1 MIKTIFKNAWNVYV
15 PNLGIL
21 VLSTLLMEIGY
32 VILLKLTLI
41 GGEFLRAFFLAGMYN
56 VIYQNKKCEFEEIF
70 IAFKN
75 SEIAKNIFLYCLI
88 LIIGTSIGMLLLV
101 LPGVYFFIA
110 TIFAIPLIVNIKMD
124 VLDAISSSIKL
135 FNKNFLISIFIIF
148 SIIILNSIAI
158 FPYGLLSIFT
168 VPFSICLI
176 EKLFEAVYSSDDTVF
191 RNVEVLD
198 NRDEK

>member
-1 MIKTIFKNAWNVYV
+1 MLKTIFKNAWDVYV

-32 VILLKLTLI
+32 LILLKLTII

-56 VIYQNKKCEFEEIF
+56 VIYQNRKCEFDEIF

-88 LIIGTSIGMLLLV
+88 LIIGTSIGMLLLI
-101 LPGVYFFIA
+101 LPGIYFFIA
-110 TIFAIPLIVNIKMD
+110 TMFAIPLIVNVKME

-135 FNKNFLISIFIIF
+135 FNKNLLISIFIIF
-148 SIIILNSIAI
+148 LIILLNSIAI
-158 FPYGLLSIFT
+158 FPYGMLSIFT

-176 EKLFEAVYSSDDTVF
+176 EKLFEAVYSPDDTVF
-191 RNVEVLD
+191 RNAEIVNGDV
-198 NRDEK
+198 K